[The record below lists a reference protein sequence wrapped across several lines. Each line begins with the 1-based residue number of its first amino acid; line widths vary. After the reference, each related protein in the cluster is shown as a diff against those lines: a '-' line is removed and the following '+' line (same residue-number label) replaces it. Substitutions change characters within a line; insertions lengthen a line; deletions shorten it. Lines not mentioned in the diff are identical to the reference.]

1 MIMNS
6 LMSMGTPRID
16 DISLP
21 QLSASD
27 SCVAGVVSPRHR
39 GGSEVYEW
47 CMRLFEGPDT
57 TYMRP
62 WMLDM
67 YGKWRE
73 NSSCFAVLGQGSD
86 QVRRAKGLE
95 AYEAFF
101 NGRQTKHFAIFTK
114 DYWRFLSS
122 LSEAKASARTCDL
135 FLLVALPAKP
145 AQISRIPWRRGTVVA
160 CITQTPRSE
169 CSSPRASLHDLSKF
183 HYAGQLKKSS
193 FSPLLPYN
201 SVLLRKPLQQ
211 DTPSD
216 LSDLVSFAQ
225 ISIQQERYTVD
236 SMALHVLEDCE
247 GGRWLLNVT
256 NVRWCEKERKTLPPV
271 SIRPEEIKRALHSQV
286 KSCAR
291 SLFAKSLK
299 RPPYID
305 TAEIHRKNVDFYTRT
320 LSKDCYSPRLLSQ
333 PASPASR
340 SLTQIAARLDRRK
353 HSCLQSKQPQ
363 IAFTDTDLKD
373 VIHKIYLQFQGD
385 EALGR
390 YFASSR
396 IQHLSEQFY
405 QAIIRPKDYSASL
418 RVRAAHQGL
427 RISSDAFTQFLTG
440 FRVALQEAEVAEE
453 TVETVCERMGSY
465 EQDVVTL

>member
-1 MIMNS
+1 MDS
-6 LMSMGTPRID
+6 PRSMATPGVD
-16 DISLP
+16 DITLP

-27 SCVAGVVSPRHR
+27 SCVLNVVSPRRR
-39 GGSEVYEW
+39 GGSEDYEW
-47 CMRLFEGPDT
+47 CLRLAEGPDAS
-57 TYMRP
+57 YLRP

-67 YGKWRE
+67 YGRWRDS
-73 NSSCFAVLGQGSD
+73 SSCFAVLGQVSD
-86 QVRRAKGLE
+86 QARAKGLE

-101 NGRQTKHFAIFTK
+101 NERQTQHFAFFTK

-122 LSEAKASARTCDL
+122 LSEAKASARTADL

-145 AQISRIPWRRGTVVA
+145 VQLSRILWRKGAVA
-160 CITQTPRSE
+160 ASISQTPRSE

-201 SVLLRKPLQQ
+201 SVLLRKPPQQ
-211 DTPSD
+211 DAPPD
-216 LSDLVSFAQ
+216 VSDLVRLAQ
-225 ISIQQERYTVD
+225 VSLQQERYLVD
-236 SMALHVLEDCE
+236 SMALQVVEDCE

-256 NVRWCEKERKTLPPV
+256 NVRWCERERKTLPPI
-271 SIRPEEIKRALHSQV
+271 SIRSEEGKTTLRSKV

-291 SLFAKSLK
+291 ELFAKSLK

-305 TAEIHRKNVDFYTRT
+305 TAEIHRKNVDMYVRT
-320 LSKDCYSPRLLSQ
+320 LSKDCYSPGLALR
-333 PASPASR
+333 PASPVSW
-340 SLTQIAARLDRRK
+340 SLTQIAARLDRHK
-353 HSCLQSKQPQ
+353 NSCPPSKQPQ
-363 IAFTDTDLKD
+363 VALADNDLKD
-373 VIHKIYLQFQGD
+373 LIHKIYLRFQGD

-405 QAIIRPKDYSASL
+405 QAIARPKDYCASL

-427 RISSDAFTQFLTG
+427 CISSDTFTQFLSG
-440 FRVALQEAEVAEE
+440 FRAALQDAQVAEE
-453 TVETVCERMGSY
+453 TVDAICERMGSY
-465 EQDVVTL
+465 EKDVVTL